1 MAQGLQVAAV
11 REPLPVALVGLDVVH
26 VRGPGAQAMLG
37 ALPAIRLPQELVGPE
52 IVRPLWAQ
60 IQPVPGGA
68 VGAALCLG
76 PGLVSGAVAVWH
88 QDAAAWMP
96 TRSQR
101 FLAHGYHLM
110 ADKKTPETMTTL
122 AGVSVMGSGVLR
134 SGLVRYAG

>member
-1 MAQGLQVAAV
+1 MCIRDRV
-11 REPLPVALVGLDVVH
+11 PVALVGANMVH

-88 QDAAAWMP
+88 QDAASRMS
-96 TRSQR
+96 TRPQG
-101 FLAHGYHLM
+101 FLAQGYHL
-110 ADKKTPETMTTL
+110 L
-122 AGVSVMGSGVLR
+122 AKQKR
-134 SGLVRYAG
+134 RRP